1 MVLANSRRI
10 PRAPRYS
17 GYRYATSCFT
27 YWTITVYGHIF
38 QKCSVHNQCTMSR
51 SYNPSIALRQHWFG
65 LLRVRSPL
73 LAESFDYFLLLRV
86 KRCFSSPRS
95 PRISAVSGL
104 QPDGLPHSEIRGSR
118 DICSYPRL
126 IAACHVLL
134 RLREPQASAVRSSF
148 LLFFLS
154 IALATL
160 LFTAVARVAIHDYN
174 TARRRTAALTHDNAR
189 SRYLLFRNN
198 MSKIILPLK
207 SKAMA
212 VVDRTNY
219 HAQKKDRGE

>member
-38 QKCSVHNQCTMSR
+38 QKCSVHNQCTISR
-51 SYNPSIALRQHWFG
+51 SYNPSIASRQHWFG

-86 KRCFSSPRS
+86 MRCFSSPRS

-148 LLFFLS
+148 LLFFFNS
-154 IALATL
+154 SRYSTL
-160 LFTAVARVAIHDYN
+160 YSS
-174 TARRRTAALTHDNAR
+174 R
-189 SRYLLFRNN
+189 SRRN
-198 MSKIILPLK
+198 
-207 SKAMA
+207 
-212 VVDRTNY
+212 T
-219 HAQKKDRGE
+219 